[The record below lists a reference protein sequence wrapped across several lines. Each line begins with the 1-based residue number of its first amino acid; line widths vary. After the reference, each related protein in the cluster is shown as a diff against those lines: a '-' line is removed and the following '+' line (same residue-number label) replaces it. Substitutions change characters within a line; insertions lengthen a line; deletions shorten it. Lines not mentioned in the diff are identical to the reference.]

1 MQTIKQQSINTIR
14 TFLEVLENKKNLFS
28 EARDDL
34 SQLAQAIETF
44 AADQFEEMA
53 KAIRAFMKKYPPIRD
68 RVLESNRGAG
78 GGSPV
83 ENTPKDD
90 KTLQNQLLNEIRV
103 NTPPPSKKLNQDEG
117 NQLKR

>member
-1 MQTIKQQSINTIR
+1 MEI
-14 TFLEVLENKKNLFS
+14 LENQKALFS

-34 SQLAQAIETF
+34 YQLAESIETF

-53 KAIRAFMKKYPPIRD
+53 RAIRAFVKKYPPIRD

-83 ENTPKDD
+83 ENTPKDE
-90 KTLQNQLLNEIRV
+90 KTIQNQLLNEIRL
-103 NTPPPSKKLNQDEG
+103 NTPPPSKKPNQDEG

>member
-1 MQTIKQQSINTIR
+1 M
-14 TFLEVLENKKNLFS
+14 LENQKALFS
-28 EARDDL
+28 EAIDDL

-53 KAIRAFMKKYPPIRD
+53 SVIRAFVKKYSSIRD
-68 RVLESNRGAG
+68 RILESNRGSG

-83 ENTPKDD
+83 ENTPIYE
-90 KTLQNQLLNEIRV
+90 KTLQNQLLKEIRV
-103 NTPPPSKKLNQDEG
+103 NTPPPSKKPNQDEG

>member
-1 MQTIKQQSINTIR
+1 MQTIKQQSINRIR
-14 TFLEVLENKKNLFS
+14 TFLEVLENQKALFS
-28 EARDDL
+28 EAIDDL
-34 SQLAQAIETF
+34 SQLAQTIETF

-53 KAIRAFMKKYPPIRD
+53 SAVRAFLKKYPPIRD

-83 ENTPKDD
+83 ENTPKDE

-103 NTPPPSKKLNQDEG
+103 NTPPPSKKPNQDEG